1 MLKVILGLLLLVS
14 SLPASAA
21 EQASADPGYVSLGE
35 PLVLNLTTEGTRL
48 SFVQLKAEVLIKDES
63 DADLVE
69 MHIPALRHQ
78 LILMLSEQNA
88 ADMKTATKREQLR
101 QKISAKMRSVFKQLT
116 GKDDIEEVLFSS
128 FLVQ

>member
-1 MLKVILGLLLLVS
+1 MLKVILGLLLLS

>member
-1 MLKVILGLLLLVS
+1 MQKIILGLLLLVTC
-14 SLPASAA
+14 LPVSAA
-21 EQASADPGYVSLGE
+21 EEAATNPGYVSLGE

-48 SFVQLKAEVLIKDES
+48 SFVQLKADVLIKDEG
-63 DADLVE
+63 DTDLVKL
-69 MHIPALRHQ
+69 HIPALRHQ

-88 ADMKTATKREQLR
+88 ADMKTVAKREQLR
-101 QKISAKMRSVFKQLT
+101 QKISEKMRSVFKELT